1 MFAQRSRLRRFATQL
16 LLVWLFAFGVGLAQ
30 ACEMR
35 PLLATV
41 SGAAS
46 GVQAHGGHAAAAA
59 LAGDHDVSDAEDA
72 GGPGGADGLADG
84 LVDHGCCPADGAGGS
99 ANASCAKF
107 CADESHTLPS
117 AKQGQDPAPV
127 LDVAPVATLALS
139 VAVVEH
145 SQADGPEAAVPPP
158 DATPVAIAFL
168 RLTL

>member
-16 LLVWLFAFGVGLAQ
+16 LLVWLFAFGVGLVH

-35 PLLATV
+35 PLLQAV
-41 SGAAS
+41 AGAAT
-46 GVQAHGGHAAAAA
+46 GGQAQGDPALQPDAA
-59 LAGDHDVSDAEDA
+59 DAVA
-72 GGPGGADGLADG
+72 
-84 LVDHGCCPADGAGGS
+84 DHGCCPGGDADGP

-107 CADESHTLPS
+107 CADESNTLPC
-117 AKQGQDPAPV
+117 AKQGHDPAPM

-145 SQADGPEAAVPPP
+145 SRAEAPEAVAPPP
-158 DATPVAIAFL
+158 DPTPVAIAFL